1 MSRKKCYTDDYTTT
15 MEYSSVKKLLKNKSV
30 MITMR
35 VNPEMLRLLDE
46 AMKKDK
52 NFDSRNEFF
61 EDCILKYLEGKGKI

>member
-1 MSRKKCYTDDYTTT
+1 